1 MDSSQPMEKEKHI
14 FGRHHEDSKP
24 LNIFW
29 KKEKE
34 RERASG
40 FLIKANIL
48 RRLAIFCQVL
58 LPYAKGF
65 CFILFSFLKL
75 SQLTALYLTHLGHF
89 LVPLC
94 DTGKP
99 VSPGLREEQNKM
111 NVLVAQS
118 YPSLCDPMTAVHQ
131 ASLSMEFSRQENWS
145 GSHFLFQGNF
155 LTQGSNPG
163 LLHHRQVLYHLS
175 HKHLY
180 LKA

>member
-1 MDSSQPMEKEKHI
+1 MEKRKAHIWKAPWRLKTFKYILEK
-14 FGRHHEDSKP
+14 
-24 LNIFW
+24 
-29 KKEKE
+29 KKK

-40 FLIKANIL
+40 FLIKANIF

-65 CFILFSFLKL
+65 CFTLFSFLKL
-75 SQLTALYLTHLGHF
+75 SQLTALYLTHLRHF

-99 VSPGLREEQNKM
+99 VSPGLREEQNKV
-111 NVLVAQS
+111 NVLVAHS

-131 ASLSMEFSRQENWS
+131 APLSMEFSRQENWS

-155 LTQGSNPG
+155 LTQGWNPG
-163 LLHHRQVLYHLS
+163 LLPRRQVLYHLS